1 MHTVTSSLR
10 MLNSECAYMAVGRT
24 PAPQHRHVL
33 LNARVPHLSAIQPAA
48 SVSTQRPRG
57 ACNDDAYPFHCPT
70 LSAPS
75 TSDHATAPRCIPSP
89 PLGVASNH
97 LNASTLMLMNLR
109 AKQVTRDAHHE
120 GRSASVSVVKPDLVC
135 LVKAGNVCDLDLTC
149 TLSVETR
156 QHQPHRTET
165 CNTPGDGSLKRKKTA
180 SGLPYEIRGLQG

>member
-1 MHTVTSSLR
+1 
-10 MLNSECAYMAVGRT
+10 MAVGRT

-33 LNARVPHLSAIQPAA
+33 LNARVPHLCAIQPAA
-48 SVSTQRPRG
+48 SASTQRPRG
-57 ACNDDAYPFHCPT
+57 ACNDDAHPFHCPT

-89 PLGVASNH
+89 PLGGASNH
-97 LNASTLMLMNLR
+97 LNASTLMLMNL
-109 AKQVTRDAHHE
+109 
-120 GRSASVSVVKPDLVC
+120 VC
-135 LVKAGNVCDLDLTC
+135 LVKAGNVCNLDLTY
-149 TLSVETR
+149 TPSVETR